1 MPALE
6 LFVLDTINA
15 VRFVFYFK
23 KVLSISDFF
32 PANILLRSTDGERS
46 LKLNTE
52 DPVDTQAIQSSICA
66 NFPPFSVH
74 YQMPNLQS
82 TIIYLNIFIALLWHL
97 YNVSCLAQIHSGS
110 IILNYFMFFFFDVS
124 VRKILFLTSN
134 AFIAFIQMICS
145 EFSKTFRNGCFVWR
159 RITLIKP
166 VFYNSSI
173 PQKLWIIN
181 TRTSFLFFLNT
192 KICVTHN
199 TIYEVRSKNN
209 GNDLRMCS
217 LTLMA

>member
-6 LFVLDTINA
+6 LFVLDNINA

-32 PANILLRSTDGERS
+32 SANILLRSTDGERS

-110 IILNYFMFFFFDVS
+110 IILNYFMFFFLMFLFVRSSFWHPMRSSPSSKWS
-124 VRKILFLTSN
+124 VRNLVRLLEM
-134 AFIAFIQMICS
+134 AA
-145 EFSKTFRNGCFVWR
+145 
-159 RITLIKP
+159 
-166 VFYNSSI
+166 SSD
-173 PQKLWIIN
+173 
-181 TRTSFLFFLNT
+181 
-192 KICVTHN
+192 V
-199 TIYEVRSKNN
+199 
-209 GNDLRMCS
+209 G
-217 LTLMA
+217 